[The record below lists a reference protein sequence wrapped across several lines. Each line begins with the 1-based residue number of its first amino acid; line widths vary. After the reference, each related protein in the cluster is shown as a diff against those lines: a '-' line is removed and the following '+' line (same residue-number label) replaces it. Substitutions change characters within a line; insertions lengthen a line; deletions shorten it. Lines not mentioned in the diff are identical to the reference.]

1 MDVPIANL
9 PRAVI
14 ESADVSAITQLILRE
29 RESRDLGHWER
40 MKECFWPDSLVRVSW
55 FRGSGANF
63 VAGSIEMAR
72 RGVPAKH
79 RLAPIHISLS
89 SHRAIA
95 SLTAIIDLPVRLK
108 GIDAT
113 LSTHSRFLYR
123 AEKREHRWGI
133 IGFDAVYM
141 RDELTPAIPG
151 QVISIDPSE
160 LKSFRPTYRLLSHYL
175 KSQGYEIDSALA
187 GDDRPD
193 LVEALN
199 KELFGWAGISGIR

>member
-1 MDVPIANL
+1 MEDLIADL
-9 PRAVI
+9 PPSII
-14 ESADVSAITQLILRE
+14 ESADISAITQLILRE
-29 RESRDLGHWER
+29 RESRDLCHWER

-55 FRGSGANF
+55 FRGNGADF
-63 VAGSIEMAR
+63 VSGSIEMAR

-79 RLAPIHISLS
+79 RLAPILVTLS
-89 SHRAIA
+89 GDRAIA

-123 AEKREHRWGI
+123 AEKRDNRWGI
-133 IGFDAVYM
+133 IGFDAIYM

-151 QVISIDPSE
+151 QVIFIDPKE
-160 LKSFRPTYRLLSHYL
+160 LEGFRPTYRLLSYYL
-175 KSQGYEIDSALA
+175 KSQAYEIDSVLA
-187 GDDRPD
+187 GEDRPD

-199 KELFGWAGISGIR
+199 KELFGWAGIGGNR